1 MRRRSCEPGV
11 TCYFSSVYCSTW
23 CGVGTSYMLLV
34 AGKRRG
40 RRGQA
45 CVSRRRASAGGRG
58 VRCVPDTGAKPS
70 GDGRGLRSLGLLALL
85 PPALALRTICF
96 CCSRLPVDQQRPHHL
111 QVDEKCRRPSPSPS
125 LRTQTLPWNKGLSQI
140 VRTEVWEALVI
151 FTGSA
156 AMLMLQR

>member
-1 MRRRSCEPGV
+1 MLFLECLLQHLVCGRYFIYAPRCWETLWEKGTGVCFSPPGQ
-11 TCYFSSVYCSTW
+11 
-23 CGVGTSYMLLV
+23 
-34 AGKRRG
+34 R
-40 RRGQA
+40 
-45 CVSRRRASAGGRG
+45 GGRG
-58 VRCVPDTGAKPS
+58 VRCVPDTGAKPN